1 MTNSKGTVGIYTL
14 GCKVNQYESEA
25 IAERCELYGLDVID
39 HSLPCDAYIINTC
52 TVTAEADRKA
62 RQFIR
67 RARKNNS
74 KAYIIVTGCLAQVN
88 PGSIESIGGIHYIC
102 GNSNKL
108 SAADAAARLLSEN
121 EPDTITKTNVDDI
134 DIAPFEPMS
143 ITSFGRTRACIKIQ
157 DGCESHC
164 TYCIIPRA
172 RGKIRSK
179 PRQDVLDEVLTLT
192 QNGCREVVLTGIE
205 TACYGR
211 DLPDTG
217 LGDLLCAVDA
227 IPGIGRVRLGSL
239 DPSLFKPAFI
249 QKIAGLKS
257 LTPHFH
263 LSLQSGSDSV
273 LAGMKRKYNTAMALR
288 AIEGLRAA
296 IPGVQFTADIIVG
309 FPGETDE
316 NFEETMR
323 FVEEAKLLS
332 IHVFAY
338 SKRAGTPA
346 ATMPNQV
353 PEDIRRVRSASLIAK
368 QAEIRRKV
376 LQNVIADSPTVN
388 VLFETHDG
396 TYGYGHTDSFIEVKV
411 PMVSPPPT
419 DIVPVRLCCTDGEI
433 CQGILI

>member
-25 IAERCELYGLDVID
+25 IAERCEQLGLTVLD
-39 HSLPCDAYIINTC
+39 HSRVCDAYIINTC

-67 RARKNNS
+67 RARKNNPA
-74 KAYIIVTGCLAQVN
+74 AYIIVTGCLAQVN
-88 PGSIESIGGIHYIC
+88 PDSIEGIGGIHYIC
-102 GNSNKL
+102 GNSNKM
-108 SAADAAARLLSEN
+108 SASDAAARLLCGSDHDIPTEIKVEN
-121 EPDTITKTNVDDI
+121 I
-134 DIAPFEPMS
+134 DKAPFEPMS

-179 PRQDVLDEVLTLT
+179 PREDVLDEVRTLT

-211 DLPDTG
+211 DLPDTD
-217 LGDLLCAVDA
+217 LGDLLCAVDT

-249 QKIAGLKS
+249 EKIAGLKS

-273 LAGMKRKYNTAMALR
+273 LAGMKRKYNSAMALR

-296 IPGVQFTADIIVG
+296 IPGIQFTADIIVG
-309 FPGETDE
+309 FPGETQQ

-323 FVEEAKLLS
+323 FVEQARLLS

-338 SKRAGTPA
+338 SKRAGSIA
-346 ATMPNQV
+346 ASMPNQV
-353 PEDIRRVRSASLIAK
+353 PEDIKRQRSASLIQK
-368 QAEIRRKV
+368 QSETRKQV
-376 LQNVIADSPTVN
+376 LQDVISSSPDVN
-388 VLFETHDG
+388 VLFETYDG

-411 PMVSPPPT
+411 PLSSPPPA
-419 DIVPVRLCCTDGEI
+419 DIVPVHLCCTDGEI
-433 CQGILI
+433 CRGILK

>member
-1 MTNSKGTVGIYTL
+1 MANSKGTVGIYTL

-25 IAERCELYGLDVID
+25 IAERCVELGLDVLD
-39 HSLPCDAYIINTC
+39 PGQVCDAYIINTC

-74 KAYIIVTGCLAQVN
+74 AAYIIVTGCLAQVA
-88 PGSIESIGGIHYIC
+88 PSSIEDIGGIHYIC
-102 GNSNKL
+102 GNSNKM
-108 SAADAAARLLSEN
+108 SAADAAARLLCGDDHGAQTEIKVEN
-121 EPDTITKTNVDDI
+121 IHK
-134 DIAPFEPMS
+134 APFEPMS

-179 PRQDVLDEVLTLT
+179 PREDVLREVRTLT

-211 DLPDTG
+211 DLEGTD
-217 LGDLLCAVDA
+217 LGDLLSAVDA

-249 QKIAGLKS
+249 EKIAGLKS

-263 LSLQSGSDSV
+263 LSLQSGCDSV
-273 LAGMKRKYNTAMALR
+273 LAGMKRKYNTAMALH
-288 AIEGLRAA
+288 AIQNLRAA

-309 FPGETDE
+309 FPGETEE

-323 FVEEAKLLS
+323 FIEQVRLLS

-338 SKRAGTPA
+338 SKRAGTVA
-346 ATMPNQV
+346 ASMPGQV
-353 PEDIRRVRSASLIAK
+353 PEDVKHRRSASLIQK
-368 QAEIRRKV
+368 QAEIKQSI
-376 LQNVIADSPTVN
+376 LQDVISNSPDAN
-388 VLFETHDG
+388 ILFETYDG
-396 TYGYGHTDSFIEVKV
+396 IYAYGHTDSFIEVKV
-411 PMVSPPPT
+411 PLSSPPPAE
-419 DIVPVRLCCTDGEI
+419 IVPVRLCCTDGDV
-433 CQGILI
+433 CRGVLI

>member
-1 MTNSKGTVGIYTL
+1 
-14 GCKVNQYESEA
+14 
-25 IAERCELYGLDVID
+25 
-39 HSLPCDAYIINTC
+39 
-52 TVTAEADRKA
+52 
-62 RQFIR
+62 
-67 RARKNNS
+67 
-74 KAYIIVTGCLAQVN
+74 
-88 PGSIESIGGIHYIC
+88 
-102 GNSNKL
+102 
-108 SAADAAARLLSEN
+108 
-121 EPDTITKTNVDDI
+121 
-134 DIAPFEPMS
+134 MS

-211 DLPDTG
+211 DLPDTD

-249 QKIAGLKS
+249 QKITGLKS

-309 FPGETDE
+309 FPGET
-316 NFEETMR
+316 EEDFLETLKAVEAAKFDAAFTFQYSARPGTKAAAFPDPR
-323 FVEEAKLLS
+323 F
-332 IHVFAY
+332 
-338 SKRAGTPA
+338 
-346 ATMPNQV
+346 
-353 PEDIRRVRSASLIAK
+353 PEIYFPDSYHRLRQRCPRSHLCLIYLIICTAAK
-368 QAEIRRKV
+368 QPEHMKCRAVCLTSKNQIDR
-376 LQNVIADSPTVN
+376 I
-388 VLFETHDG
+388 
-396 TYGYGHTDSFIEVKV
+396 
-411 PMVSPPPT
+411 
-419 DIVPVRLCCTDGEI
+419 
-433 CQGILI
+433 